1 MHTDTHRES
10 PSNHTSDGL
19 LAQQT
24 LAGDQDAFAVLVQR
38 YRQVLFS
45 FFFRRTR
52 SASDAEDILQ
62 DVFLKLYLSLPRLH
76 VEKPLKAWLFRVAH
90 NCCVDVGRRRRAV
103 LFSLSPSEKETDNV
117 SEFALLLDPHPLPEE
132 VAEQH
137 EVQSLVQDAM
147 SMLPPTFRAIVQ
159 LRYARQLSFSEI
171 GQVLGLPEGTA
182 KTYMH
187 RAKPLLRASLGVQR
201 AWYPE
206 VFSCFEES
214 KRERV

>member
-10 PSNHTSDGL
+10 SSNHTSDGL

-38 YRQVLFS
+38 YPQVLFS
-45 FFFRRTR
+45 FIFRRTR
-52 SASDAEDILQ
+52 SAGDAEDILQ
-62 DVFLKLYLSLPRLH
+62 DVFLKLYLTLPTLH
-76 VEKPLKAWLFRVAH
+76 VEKPLKARLFRVAH
-90 NCCVDVGRRRRAV
+90 NRRSDCGRRRRAV
-103 LFSLSPSEKETDNV
+103 LFSEGDKEKETDTV

-187 RAKPLLRASLGVQR
+187 RAKPLLRASLSVQR